1 MTLPPK
7 YRILLIGGSAGSMAV
22 LVTLLNHFPS
32 PFPIPV
38 VIIMH
43 RLKNVVSELD
53 KLLSVQQLIR
63 EPEDKEQLLPG
74 KIYLAPQ
81 NYHLLIEE
89 DATFSL
95 DYSELVNFSRPAIDL
110 SFASA
115 AAVFGRYVMGILLS
129 GANNDGA
136 EGLSRI
142 IGAGGTGIVQDPAT
156 AEFDVMPQAAIDAN
170 PGVQAMSVEEII
182 HVINNIST
190 ENKS

>member
-53 KLLSVQQLIR
+53 KLLSVQQVIR

-110 SFASA
+110 SFTSA
-115 AAVFGRYVMGILLS
+115 AAVFGSHVLGILLS
-129 GANNDGA
+129 GANNDG
-136 EGLSRI
+136 
-142 IGAGGTGIVQDPAT
+142 GGTGIVQDPAT

-182 HVINNIST
+182 HVINNISK